1 MSIFVFFVSAGVFSL
16 RVSLIHSYYC
26 SEKSYRNLSSL
37 LRSSLENC
45 TSNSTRQHDTTRY
58 NTRQHE
64 YNTTQQETTQV
75 QHKPTPVQREITRV
89 QHDTTR
95 GQRETTQVQYKYKGS
110 WGSKNRALL
119 CIFFF
124 TEIYIFLIS
133 FRNS

>member
-95 GQRETTQVQYKYKGS
+95 VNTKQHEDNARQHKYNTSTKEAEAAKIGLYF
-110 WGSKNRALL
+110 A
-119 CIFFF
+119 FFF
-124 TEIYIFLIS
+124 LLKYIFS
-133 FRNS
+133 